1 MDPVLVEDRVG
12 VVTVY
17 LSELLK
23 ADRFDGKSTE
33 ISPLH
38 RVAFPC
44 LKTGTAECW
53 VGWV

>member
-1 MDPVLVEDRVG
+1 MDPVLVEDRVD
-12 VVTVY
+12 VVTVC
-17 LSELLK
+17 LSELIK

-33 ISPLH
+33 ISQLH

-44 LKTGTAECW
+44 LKTGTAEWW